1 MYYMPTKQII
11 HNVDDIQ
18 VIEYEKSSI
27 YIIENILNIAFCDE
41 VKMCIDQLPLNK
53 LFHSDG
59 NNVECNISY
68 IDELLKLNDELYY
81 SFTTDTDKYHD
92 QLNKLQQKQCFYTN
106 QINGISKKTIENYKN
121 HIDATIIKI
130 KNAMVYINKNI
141 KFDCNSGYILRKI
154 YGSTRLHIDSINEV
168 YETNLNFIKEN
179 NKGEYKMVRNS
190 SIIFGLND
198 DYDGGLYNFPYYD
211 ITIRLKKGSVIIF
224 PPYWTH
230 EHQVFGVENNTYRY
244 TISTWNC
251 MNII

>member
-1 MYYMPTKQII
+1 MYYMTTKQII

-27 YIIENILNIAFCDE
+27 YIIENILDNEFCD
-41 VKMCIDQLPLNK
+41 KLRNCIDQLPLNK

-106 QINGISKKTIENYKN
+106 QINGISKKNIENYKN
-121 HIDATIIKI
+121 HIDTTIIKI

-154 YGSTRLHIDSINEV
+154 YGSTCLHIDNINEV

-179 NKGEYKMVRNS
+179 NKGEYKMIRNS